1 MSWRVWVGKSDEEIR
16 HLRGL
21 IDEIMVIC
29 GEYEGRELY
38 GPCENSTIIDWDKTT
53 LRLEILK
60 AIQETQDE
68 YEEA

>member
-1 MSWRVWVGKSDEEIR
+1 MSWRVWVGKHDAEIR

-21 IDEIMVIC
+21 IDEIIVIC
-29 GEYEGRELY
+29 EDEKLGLLKDWSN
-38 GPCENSTIIDWDKTT
+38 NSLAD
-53 LRLEILK
+53 EILK